1 MFCYCV
7 GKPVAYKLVPA
18 SNLTLLAAPSSM
30 IAQRGGFAEKNLWVT
45 PQSDAER
52 FPSSSYLLMNHTCV
66 EVLLMSKPFLQMTA
80 PEMPACMWCPLF
92 TSACFRIC
100 IPVSR

>member
-1 MFCYCV
+1 
-7 GKPVAYKLVPA
+7 VAYKLVPA

-45 PQSDAER
+45 PHSDAER
-52 FPSSSYLLMNHTCV
+52 FPSSAHSLMNYTSV
-66 EVLLMSKPFLQMTA
+66 EVSLISKPFLQMTA
-80 PEMPACMWCPLF
+80 PEVRACGWCPFL
-92 TSACFRIC
+92 TSACSRPC

>member
-1 MFCYCV
+1 MKMFRDGA

-45 PQSDAER
+45 PHSDTER
-52 FPSSSYLLMNHTCV
+52 FPSSAY
-66 EVLLMSKPFLQMTA
+66 VLLHYIAGELPLMSMH
-80 PEMPACMWCPLF
+80 
-92 TSACFRIC
+92 
-100 IPVSR
+100 